1 MKQQQE
7 QQRRMEQGTTP
18 AGTKPQPK
26 MWKTNIYREIAMD
39 GAMREIRRNGEQGI
53 VRIMCEAVSEYADKD
68 DFLTAMGT
76 LADRA
81 YSEHIAE
88 KNEVDFDAWKDD
100 QLVHEDDNEPTEME
114 LDNEIPINM

>member
-7 QQRRMEQGTTP
+7 LQRRMEQGATP
-18 AGTKPQPK
+18 AGTKPNPNVFNE
-26 MWKTNIYREIAMD
+26 TNIYREIAMD

-53 VRIMCEAVSEYADKD
+53 VNVMCEAVSEYEDKD

-81 YSEHIAE
+81 YSEHVAD
-88 KNEVDFDAWKDD
+88 KREVDFDEWRDD
-100 QLVHEDDNEPTEME
+100 KMSQEEHETTEQEMDNEVPY
-114 LDNEIPINM
+114 NM